1 MEDQVVQ
8 QTPEQLEEQKQVNLA
23 ANNLI
28 LMRKRLE
35 TEEREKKAALN
46 RAEQAERALQ
56 ERNSRQGSVSEED
69 EDPRDKE
76 YQLMQ
81 HRLASLEVD
90 LVASELKDFKKIV
103 NDENLAI
110 LEKLYPDEYNSIRYN
125 PDAKQKSRTAYNI
138 ISNYGIAKLNED
150 TSTIQKAHDRIEENK
165 KKPTAASLGTAQQ
178 GSTPLARL
186 DEYGRRRLNDEDRDR
201 IMKEVAL
208 KKRMS

>member
-8 QTPEQLEEQKQVNLA
+8 QTPEQVEEQKQANLA
-23 ANNLI
+23 SNNLI
-28 LMRKRLE
+28 LMRKRIE
-35 TEEREKKAALN
+35 AEEREKRAAIN

-56 ERNSRQGSVSEED
+56 EMKRNQSSASEDD

-150 TSTIQKAHDRIEENK
+150 TQTIQKAHERIEENR
-165 KKPTAASLGTAQQ
+165 KKPTAASLGTSQQ

-186 DEYGRRRLNDEDRDR
+186 DEYGRRRLSDEDRER
-201 IMKEVAL
+201 IMKEVSL